1 MSENE
6 VTVRIPPNLEL
17 FQVQGTD
24 EAEAQAQLFKQAQG
38 KELYYQTVDPAE
50 EGGEFTMY
58 GFPRTQVLDRIYEL
72 AYPVIKLL
80 DDRAQIKVKSNRA
93 VTDFFVIV
101 QTRRSGNFIGKHGT
115 TLDAAE
121 TLIAHTVSRQFP
133 RWVAVTLDVD
143 NYRRKRQAYLEN
155 LVRRIIRDIE
165 RDHRER
171 RIPEL
176 LPKERKF
183 IHQYLTDHPYLTT
196 ESRGTGQHRQLFILP
211 RTDIREI

>member
-1 MSENE
+1 MSEGE
-6 VTVRIPPNLEL
+6 VVVRIPANLEY
-17 FQVQGTD
+17 FQEKGTA
-24 EAEAQAQLFKQAQG
+24 EAELQAKLFKLSQG
-38 KELYYQTVDPAE
+38 QELYYQSLEPGE
-50 EGGEFTMY
+50 NGEFTMY

-72 AYPVIKLL
+72 AYPVIKIL
-80 DDRAQIKVKSNRA
+80 DDRAQLKVKSNRA

-133 RWVAVTLDVD
+133 RWVSVTLDVD

-183 IHQYLTDHPYLTT
+183 IHQYLTGHPYLTT
-196 ESRGTGQHRQLFILP
+196 ESRGTGANRMLYILP

>member
-1 MSENE
+1 MSDSE
-6 VTVRIPPNLEL
+6 VIVRTPPNIEFFKVSGSDEEEL
-17 FQVQGTD
+17 K
-24 EAEAQAQLFKQAQG
+24 AQLFKQSQG
-38 KELYYQTVDPAE
+38 HELFYQSLEPTE
-50 EGGEFTMY
+50 SGEITMF
-58 GFPRTQVLDRIYEL
+58 GFPRSQVLDRIYEM
-72 AYPVIKLL
+72 AYPVIKIL
-80 DDRAQIKVKSNRA
+80 DDRAQLKVKSNRA

-121 TLIAHTVSRQFP
+121 SLITHTVSRQFP
-133 RWVAVTLDVD
+133 RWVSVTLDVD

-155 LVRRIIRDIE
+155 LVRRIIREIE
-165 RDHRER
+165 RDHHER

-183 IHQYLTDHPYLTT
+183 IHQFLTGHPYLTT
-196 ESRGTGQHRQLFILP
+196 ESRGTGANRMLYILP